1 MKQFQYV
8 RPTEASSAISAL
20 LKDPEAKFVAGGTN
34 LLDLMKRGV
43 EAPERLVDINRLP
56 LRDITKSSQG
66 FSIGALTL
74 NSTLA
79 ENKEIRKDLPLLS
92 QALLAGASA
101 QLRNMAT
108 VGGNLLQRTRCPYFY
123 DTSMPCNK
131 RMPGSGCGALNGF
144 NRMHAIFGASEHC
157 IAVNPSDMN
166 VALTALDATIHL
178 SGPRGKRNIP
188 IQDFHRLPGD
198 QPERDTVIGK
208 NELITGISVPTSA
221 LKHVHYLK
229 IRDRSS
235 YAFALVSVA
244 AALDIRGNTIRKAS
258 LAMGGVAH
266 KPWRLAEVE
275 NFLAGKQISANV
287 FQEAGT
293 LAMRGARAYEHNEF
307 KLKLGPLSIG
317 HALSIASGLVKA

>member
-1 MKQFQYV
+1 
-8 RPTEASSAISAL
+8 
-20 LKDPEAKFVAGGTN
+20 
-34 LLDLMKRGV
+34 
-43 EAPERLVDINRLP
+43 
-56 LRDITKSSQG
+56 
-66 FSIGALTL
+66 
-74 NSTLA
+74 
-79 ENKEIRKDLPLLS
+79 
-92 QALLAGASA
+92 
-101 QLRNMAT
+101 
-108 VGGNLLQRTRCPYFY
+108 
-123 DTSMPCNK
+123 
-131 RMPGSGCGALNGF
+131 
-144 NRMHAIFGASEHC
+144 MHAIFGASEHC

>member
-8 RPTEASSAISAL
+8 RPTEAGLAINAL
-20 LKDPEAKFVAGGTN
+20 VRDPGAKFVAGGTN
-34 LLDLMKRGV
+34 LLELMKRGI

-56 LRDITKSSQG
+56 FKEITKTNQG
-66 FSIGALTL
+66 FNIGALTL
-74 NSTLA
+74 NSSLA
-79 ENKEIRKDLPLLS
+79 EHKDIRKELPLLS
-92 QALLAGASA
+92 EALLAGASA

-123 DTSMPCNK
+123 DISMPCNK
-131 RMPGSGCGALNGF
+131 RLPGSGCGALNGF

-166 VALTALDATIHL
+166 VALSALDARVQL
-178 SGPRGKRNIP
+178 SGPKGKRNIA

-198 QPERDTVIGK
+198 QPELDSVIGK
-208 NELITGISVPTSA
+208 NELVTGVSIPRSDF
-221 LKHVHYLK
+221 KHVHYLK

-235 YAFALVSVA
+235 YAFALISVA
-244 AALDIRGNTIRKAS
+244 AALDLQGTIIRRAS

-266 KPWRLAEVE
+266 KPWRLTEVE
-275 NFLAGKQISANV
+275 NFLAGKQISAGL

-293 LAMRGARAYEHNEF
+293 LAMRGAKAYEHNEF
-307 KLKLGPLSIG
+307 KLKLAPLSIG